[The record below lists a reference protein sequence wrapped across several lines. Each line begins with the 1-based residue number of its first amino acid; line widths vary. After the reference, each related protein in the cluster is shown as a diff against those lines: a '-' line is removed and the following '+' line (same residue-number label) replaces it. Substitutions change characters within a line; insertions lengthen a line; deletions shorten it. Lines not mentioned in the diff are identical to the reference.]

1 MITSGTREM
10 LIDKVLHRENMLEA
24 HRRVLRN
31 KGAPG
36 VDGVSVDEL
45 MAYCKEHWPRIREE
59 ILSGRYKPQ
68 PVRKVEIPKPGG
80 GKRMLGIPSVIDR
93 LIQQALSQVLT
104 PIFDPTFSV
113 DSYGFRPGRSTHDA
127 VMRSREHIAA
137 GYRWV
142 VDLDLEKFFDQVNHD
157 ILMARVARRVSDKRV
172 LLLIRRFLQAGIMED
187 GLVSPRTEGT
197 PQGGP
202 LSPLLSNIL
211 LDELDKE
218 LERRGHRFV
227 RYADDTNVYVKS
239 QKAGERV
246 MDSLERFLSKRLRLR
261 INRTKSAVARPW
273 KRQFLGY
280 SVTSNT
286 EPRLKVSPKA
296 VKRLKKKLRPVF
308 RQARGNNLQA
318 TIKFLNPKLQ
328 GWIVYY
334 RLSSVAGV
342 FEQLDSWIRRKF
354 RVVIWRHWKKPR
366 TRFRELMKRGVNRPK
381 AARAAWGKDGPWQSA
396 AGSAINYAVSN
407 KDLRNLGLLSL
418 VDKHRLLA
426 SL

>member
-1 MITSGTREM
+1 M
-10 LIDKVLHRENMLEA
+10 LIDRVLHRENMLEA

-45 MAYCKEHWPRIREE
+45 MSYCKEHWPRIREE
-59 ILSGRYKPQ
+59 ILGGRYVPQ

-80 GKRMLGIPSVIDR
+80 GTRMLGIPSAIDR

-104 PIFDPTFSV
+104 PIFDPTFS
-113 DSYGFRPGRSTHDA
+113 DESFGFRPGRSTHDA
-127 VMRSREHIAA
+127 VLRAREHIAA

-157 ILMARVARRVSDKRV
+157 ILMARVARRVGDKRV

-187 GLVSPRTEGT
+187 GLVSPRTKGT

-202 LSPLLSNIL
+202 LSPLMSNIL

-246 MDSLERFLSKRLRLR
+246 MVSLERFLSKRLRLR
-261 INRTKSAVARPW
+261 VNRTKSAVARPW
-273 KRQFLGY
+273 KRQFLGF
-280 SVTSNT
+280 SVTSNM
-286 EPRLKVSPKA
+286 EPRLKVAPKA
-296 VKRLKKKLRPVF
+296 VQRLKKKLRPLF
-308 RQARGNNLQA
+308 RQARGNNLTTTVEA
-318 TIKFLNPKLQ
+318 LNPKLQ
-328 GWIVYY
+328 GWIAYY
-334 RLSSVAGV
+334 RLASVTGV
-342 FEQLDSWIRRKF
+342 FKQLDSWIRRKF
-354 RVVIWRHWKKPR
+354 RVVIWRHWKTPR
-366 TRFRELMKRGVNRPK
+366 TRFKELMKRGVNRPK
-381 AARAAWGKDGPWQSA
+381 AARAAWGRDGPWLSA
-396 AGSAINYAVSN
+396 AGSAMNVAVPN
-407 KDLRNLGLLSL
+407 KDLRAIGLLSL
-418 VDKHRLLA
+418 ADKHHLLA